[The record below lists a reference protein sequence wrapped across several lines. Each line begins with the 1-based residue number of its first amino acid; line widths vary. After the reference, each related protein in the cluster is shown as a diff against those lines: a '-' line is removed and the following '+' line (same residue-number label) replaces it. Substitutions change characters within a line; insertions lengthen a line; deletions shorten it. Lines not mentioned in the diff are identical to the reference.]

1 MLVDPDGLATDG
13 KFPDDTGTAKVAA
26 LLLLDAI
33 NATGSA
39 MTREQ
44 LSLRAARLLDRN
56 PRWAKA
62 YRGADGA
69 GALVSDALDV
79 LTNFGLVRVD
89 GTLVHPR
96 PAAAR
101 YAVGATRSSDPSN
114 EEAPR

>member
-26 LLLLDAI
+26 LLLLDVI
-33 NATGSA
+33 NASGAA

-44 LSLRAARLLDRN
+44 LKLAASRLLDRN

-62 YRGADGA
+62 YRGVDGA
-69 GALVSDALDV
+69 GAMVSDALDV
-79 LTNFGLVRVD
+79 LTGFGLVRVA

-101 YAVGATRSSDPSN
+101 YAVGATRTSGPSE
-114 EEAPR
+114 EEAPA